1 MIPFAHKGK
10 SKRPKF
16 LFQLRISELTN
27 IPQSSGY
34 CFVKW
39 HFKDGTGTTS
49 HSMVPSPSSPSSA
62 SQDGTHVI
70 RSSSQNRGAT
80 PRVLVKHHRASWDYT
95 LPKPVLVKLT
105 TDKNRILQ
113 HKELVLEVYF
123 EFLEPVGSSAIDR
136 AGSSAGSAT
145 EPSGSTSNSV
155 YTQKVSRKVL
165 LGVVEINIAEYINR
179 EQRQIPSRFLLQ
191 KSKVNSILSLA
202 IQMELARGSFDDFE
216 PSQFSNSGQLPNTF
230 RNGISEVFDA
240 SSDFSSPI
248 SSTFTPNGAST
259 SSPTKKTAD
268 GQGTFP
274 ITINNPF
281 VDKLYQKTF
290 QVPWDPRPGELNP
303 KECVE
308 DILDGGDGWAKNEKG
323 VNLIDIDALHL
334 AELEKTYDESQ
345 RHIPM
350 EMNHGEFDRRAF
362 VERRVGVDSHTNTQK
377 RGVGDRKPAN
387 ASASSLVEDIP
398 GNGDSSYFKSWTIN
412 KILP

>member
-1 MIPFAHKGK
+1 MITFAHKGK

-16 LFQLRISELTN
+16 LFQLKITELSN

-39 HFKDGTGTTS
+39 HLKDGTGTTS
-49 HSMVPSPSSPSSA
+49 HSIVPSSSDSA
-62 SQDGTHVI
+62 DSGSGAAAV
-70 RSSSQNRGAT
+70 RSSSQSRGAT
-80 PRVLVKHHRASWDYT
+80 PRVLVKHHRAHWNYT

-105 TDKNRILQ
+105 TDKSRVLQ
-113 HKELVLEVYF
+113 RKELVLEVFF
-123 EFLEPVGSSAIDR
+123 EFLERLGPGAGDRKGSQQSDA
-136 AGSSAGSAT
+136 SPS
-145 EPSGSTSNSV
+145 SGSGSSNSV
-155 YTQKVSRKVL
+155 YTQRVSRKVL
-165 LGVVEINIAEYINR
+165 LGVVEVNLAEYINR

-202 IQMELARGSFDDFE
+202 IQMELARGSYEDFE
-216 PSQFSNSGQLPNTF
+216 SSQYSNSGQLPNTL

-240 SSDFSSPI
+240 SSDASSPT
-248 SSTFTPNGAST
+248 SSTFTPNTASNN
-259 SSPTKKTAD
+259 SAAKKTD
-268 GQGTFP
+268 VQGTFS

-290 QVPWDPRPGELNP
+290 QVPWDPRPGEFNP

-323 VNLIDIDALHL
+323 INLIDIDALHL
-334 AELEKTYDESQ
+334 SELEKTYED
-345 RHIPM
+345 RHRQIPM

-362 VERRVGVDSHTNTQK
+362 VERRVGTESRSNTLK
-377 RGVGDRKPAN
+377 RGVGDRKNLSRGNTPTA
-387 ASASSLVEDIP
+387 EDP
-398 GNGDSSYFKSWTIN
+398 SDNHEASYFKSWTIS